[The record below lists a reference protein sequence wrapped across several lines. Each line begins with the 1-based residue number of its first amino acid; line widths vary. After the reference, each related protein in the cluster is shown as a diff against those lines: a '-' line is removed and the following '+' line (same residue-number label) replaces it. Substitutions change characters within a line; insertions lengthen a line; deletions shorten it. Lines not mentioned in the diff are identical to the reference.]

1 MAFHLGSFLDELKRR
16 KVYRVVVVYAAVAF
30 VIWQAADFALPALRL
45 PDWVSTLVVVLTL
58 IGFPIALVL
67 AWAFEITPEGVK
79 RTESLAA
86 EGEPAGAHRRLAPL
100 ALATV
105 VLIVVAVGAWWVTGR
120 YSGPRVERA
129 PTAIAVLP
137 FSVHGGEEFAYLSS
151 GMVDLLSRKL
161 DGAGEYRKI
170 DPHTLL
176 GFVGR
181 EGYTTLG
188 PDEGRV
194 VAERFGAGL
203 YVLGNVVE
211 AGGRLEVSATLYDDA
226 GDVEVEAAAT
236 AADESEIFDVVD
248 ELARQLL
255 AQEFAARGE
264 RLTGVAALTTSSVTA
279 FKAYVEGETA
289 FRRGDHLYSLEAL
302 GRAVAA
308 DTGFALAYYWRAIAA
323 AYVLDFKLTR
333 QEIGRALDHRE
344 RLGEHERHI
353 VDALAAWLRGEAEE
367 PERLLRAV
375 VRAYPEDIAAWYLI
389 GETLY
394 HHNPLRGRRI
404 TESREAWNRV
414 LAVDP
419 DHVGALEHLWSF
431 AAVKATMADTSAAIL
446 DSLAE
451 RYLAVDPDGP
461 RALMISAVQA
471 AAHDDSVAQRGLLAE
486 GAGAIDA
493 MVFNTAWP
501 LAVVTS
507 DHSYAMQFAGLLTE
521 PDYPAGI
528 RALGHVYRAYIEL
541 SRGRRAA
548 AAQELEAAARFD
560 PVAAL
565 ENRAFFAAAPFLPVS
580 REELEEVL
588 MMFREPRRDADS
600 TVALGSFLTPHRGF
614 HESLLTYLTGIVYA
628 RLGEAGAALES
639 AVRLEADAGPE
650 LAPATPGDLAKGI
663 RARIAWERGD
673 PAETVRILEQARMV
687 VPTDLTWASPFFS
700 HGHER
705 LLRAE
710 SLKSLGRDEE
720 ALGWFSSLPGMLSPF
735 DLIYMAPAHF
745 SQAEIHERLGR
756 LEEAEARYARVVELW
771 RDCDPELRPLV
782 EEAER
787 RLAALADQR

>member
-30 VIWQAADFALPALRL
+30 VIWQAADFALPALRV
-45 PDWVSTLVVVLTL
+45 PDWVPTLVVVLTL
-58 IGFPIALVL
+58 SGFPIALVL
-67 AWAFEITPEGVK
+67 AWAFEVTAEGVR
-79 RTESLAA
+79 RTQPLTG
-86 EGEPAGAHRRLAPL
+86 EGESVGAEARAGRLAL
-100 ALATV
+100 VIV
-105 VLIVVAVGAWWVTGR
+105 VLVVVAVGAWWMISR
-120 YSGPRVERA
+120 YGGPRVERA

-137 FSVHGGEEFAYLSS
+137 FSVHGGDEFAYLSS

-181 EGYTTLG
+181 HGYTSPG

-203 YVLGNVVE
+203 YVLGNVIE

-226 GDVEVEAAAT
+226 GDVEVEATAT

-255 AQEFAARGE
+255 AQEFTARGE

-289 FRRGDHLYSLEAL
+289 FRRGDHLHSLEAL

-333 QEIGRALDHRE
+333 EEVGRALDHRE

-375 VRAYPEDIAAWYLI
+375 VRAYPEDIAAWFLL

-394 HHNPLRGRRI
+394 HHNPLRGRPI
-404 TESREAWNRV
+404 TESREAWNRM

-419 DHVGALEHLWSF
+419 HHVSALEHLWSF

-461 RALMISAVQA
+461 RALMINAVQA
-471 AAHDDSVAQRGLLAE
+471 AAHEDTVAQMRLLAE

-493 MVFNTAWP
+493 IVFNTAWP
-501 LAVVTS
+501 LAVVRS

-521 PDYPAGI
+521 PDYPAGV
-528 RALGHVYRAYIEL
+528 RALGHVYRAYIDL

-548 AAQELEAAARFD
+548 ASQELEAAARFD
-560 PVAAL
+560 PAAAL
-565 ENRAFFAAAPFLPVS
+565 EHRAFFAAAPFLPVS

-588 MMFREPRRDADS
+588 MLFREPLRDADS
-600 TVALGSFLTPHRGF
+600 TVAVGSFLIPHRGF
-614 HESLLTYLTGIVYA
+614 HESLRTYLRGIVSA
-628 RLGEAGAALES
+628 RLGEDGAALES
-639 AVRLEADAGPE
+639 AAQLEADTGPE
-650 LAPATPGDLAKGI
+650 VAPAVPRDLAKGI

-687 VPTDLTWASPFFS
+687 VPTDLTWPSPFFS

-710 SLKSLGRDEE
+710 ALKSLGRDEE
-720 ALGWFSSLPGMLSPF
+720 ALGWYSSLPGGFSPF

-787 RLAALADQR
+787 RLAALAGRR

>member
-1 MAFHLGSFLDELKRR
+1 MASDLRTFLAELKRR
-16 KVYRVVVVYAAVAF
+16 RVYRVAAVYAAVAF
-30 VIWQAADFALPALRL
+30 VIWQAADFALPALRV
-45 PDWVSTLVVVLTL
+45 PDWVSTLIVVLTL
-58 IGFPIALVL
+58 IGFPIAVVL
-67 AWAFEITPEGVK
+67 AWAFEITAEGVK
-79 RTESLAA
+79 RTEPLTAGGEAA
-86 EGEPAGAHRRLAPL
+86 GSEARAGRF
-100 ALATV
+100 ALAIV
-105 VLIVVAVGAWWVTGR
+105 VIVVAVGALWMISR
-120 YSGPRVERA
+120 YSGPRVERE

-137 FSVHGGEEFAYLSS
+137 FSVHGSDEFAYLGS

-181 EGYTTLG
+181 QGYTSPG

-226 GDVEVEAAAT
+226 GNVQVEAAAT

-255 AQEFAARGE
+255 AREFTARGE
-264 RLTGVAALTTSSVTA
+264 RLTGIAALTTSSVTA
-279 FKAYVEGETA
+279 FKEYVEGETA
-289 FRRGDHLYSLEAL
+289 FRRGDHLHSLEAL

-333 QEIGRALDHRE
+333 EEVGRALDHRE

-375 VRAYPEDIAAWYLI
+375 VRAYPEDIAAWHLL

-394 HHNPLRGRRI
+394 HHNPLRGRPI
-404 TESREAWNRV
+404 TESREAWERM

-419 DHVGALEHLWSF
+419 YHVSALEHLWSF
-431 AAVKATMADTSAAIL
+431 AALEATMADTSVAIL

-451 RYLAVDPDGP
+451 RYLTVDPDGP
-461 RALMISAVQA
+461 RALMVSAVQA
-471 AAHDDSVAQRGLLAE
+471 AAHDDPVAQTRLLAE
-486 GAGAIDA
+486 AAGASDA
-493 MVFNTAWP
+493 MIFNTAWP

-507 DHSYAMQFAGLLTE
+507 DHSYAMGFAGLLAE
-521 PDYPAGI
+521 PEYPAGV

-541 SRGRRAA
+541 SRGRWGAA
-548 AAQELEAAARFD
+548 SQELEAAARFD
-560 PVAAL
+560 GVAAL
-565 ENRAFFAAAPFLPVS
+565 ENRALFAAAPFLPIS
-580 REELEEVL
+580 RQELEEVL
-588 MMFREPRRDADS
+588 MMFREPLRDADS
-600 TVALGSFLTPHRGF
+600 TVALGSFLGPHRGY
-614 HESLLTYLTGIVYA
+614 HESLRTYLLGILSA

-639 AVRLEADAGPE
+639 AARLEAATGPE
-650 LAPATPGDLAKGI
+650 LAPAAPRNLAKGI
-663 RARIAWERGD
+663 RARITWERGD
-673 PAETVRILEQARMV
+673 PAETVQVLEQARMA
-687 VPTDLTWASPFFS
+687 VPTDLAWPSPFFS

-705 LLRAE
+705 FLRAE
-710 SLKSLGRDEE
+710 ALKSLGRDEE
-720 ALGWFSSLPGMLSPF
+720 ALGWYSSLPGVYSPF
-735 DLIYMAPAHF
+735 DVIYMAPAHF
-745 SQAEIHERLGR
+745 SQAEIYERLGER
-756 LEEAEARYARVVELW
+756 ESAAAHYARVVELW
-771 RDCDPELRPLV
+771 QDCDPELRPLV
-782 EEAER
+782 EESER
-787 RLAALADQR
+787 RLAELRRR